1 MLCVLVPSAVRE
13 LRGEAMLFSVVLTW
27 SEPVPLN
34 GILNRYTIR
43 YSVNGSSEI
52 TNTTENTTFSIT
64 DLDPN
69 TVVSNIRV
77 IAATGAGD
85 GPPQML
91 TDITTLDR
99 PGRVLYNDPFHTY
112 KIYTILQFLLLN
124 YYYYSFSNTNLNPIT
139 LVMCLSKNGKR
150 PCLVRLHKTVT

>member
-1 MLCVLVPSAVRE
+1 
-13 LRGEAMLFSVVLTW
+13 MLFSVLLTW

-34 GILNRYTIR
+34 VILNRYTIR

-52 TNTTENTTFSIT
+52 TNTTRDTTISIT
-64 DLDPN
+64 DLNPN

-91 TDITTLDR
+91 NEITTLDR
-99 PGRVLYNDPFHTY
+99 PCEYGIMTL
-112 KIYTILQFLLLN
+112 FLLIR
-124 YYYYSFSNTNLNPIT
+124 YIVFCSFVTIIKLFLIPIVT
-139 LVMCLSKNGKR
+139 QIETVLLLVCLSTGSER
-150 PCLVRLHKTVT
+150 ACLVRLHKALIK

>member
-1 MLCVLVPSAVRE
+1 MYSTAISICGSTQSNIMLCVLAPSAVRG
-13 LRGEAMLFSVVLTW
+13 LNGVAMLFSVMLTW
-27 SEPVPLN
+27 REPVPLN

-52 TNTTENTTFSIT
+52 TNTTRDTTFSIT
-64 DLDPN
+64 DLNPN

-91 TDITTLDR
+91 NDITTLDR
-99 PGRVLYNDPFHTY
+99 PRECC
-112 KIYTILQFLLLN
+112 IMILFILIRYIQFC
-124 YYYYSFSNTNLNPIT
+124 SF
-139 LVMCLSKNGKR
+139 CY
-150 PCLVRLHKTVT
+150 

>member
-1 MLCVLVPSAVRE
+1 MLCVLAPSAVSE

-27 SEPVPLN
+27 REPVPLN

-52 TNTTENTTFSIT
+52 TNSTRDTTFSIT
-64 DLDPN
+64 DLNPN

-91 TDITTLDR
+91 SNIITLDK
-99 PGRVLYNDPFHTY
+99 PCECYVINLTLTH
-112 KIYTILQFLLLN
+112 KIILLILLL
-124 YYYYSFSNTNLNPIT
+124 L
-139 LVMCLSKNGKR
+139 LVVCLSTNGQ
-150 PCLVRLHKTVT
+150 